1 MSRMPKSGALAVI
14 TTLITTPILAQQA
27 VPPAAPGTSVPS
39 AGPASPSVT
48 AGRLQKTD
56 GGWRSSRI
64 VGVTVYNDTDQSIG
78 TVDDLIV
85 GQDGK
90 INTAVLSVGGFLGIG
105 SKLVRVPYDQLRFE
119 ERKPS
124 DTAANPPVGTKLA
137 PPSAGTGAPTTAPG
151 AITRDMPAVTAP
163 RVATPA
169 NVMTR
174 IVLPG
179 ASKDSLTSMPKFDY
193 GT

>member
-1 MSRMPKSGALAVI
+1 
-14 TTLITTPILAQQA
+14 
-27 VPPAAPGTSVPS
+27 
-39 AGPASPSVT
+39 VT
-48 AGRLQKTD
+48 AGRLHKAG
-56 GGWRSSRI
+56 GGWRSSQI
-64 VGVTVYNDTDQSIG
+64 VGATVYNDADQRIG

-119 ERKPS
+119 ELRP
-124 DTAANPPVGTKLA
+124 GGIELA
-137 PPSAGTGAPTTAPG
+137 PPVAGTGAPTTAPG
-151 AITRDMPAVTAP
+151 STARDVPAGTPAP
-163 RVATPA
+163 RAATPP
-169 NVMTR
+169 NVTITR

-179 ASKDSLTSMPKFDY
+179 ASKESVTAMPKFDY